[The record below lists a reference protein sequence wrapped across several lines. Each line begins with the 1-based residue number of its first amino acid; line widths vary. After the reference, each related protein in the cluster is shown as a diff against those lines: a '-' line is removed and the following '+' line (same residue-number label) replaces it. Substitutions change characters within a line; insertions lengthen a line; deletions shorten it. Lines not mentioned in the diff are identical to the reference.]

1 MNKEN
6 TWNADYFFQKK
17 FLYSYIPAKLWH
29 HNNVDPEKAHY
40 DAAGISDTSAAD
52 SHLPQLCVKW
62 ILAGSIKFTEIVF
75 IGKIVTDSTTKIK
88 VECREELRRDNS
100 SKKNINWVDDSTIK

>member
-52 SHLPQLCVKW
+52 SHLTQLCVKW

-75 IGKIVTDSTTKIK
+75 IK
-88 VECREELRRDNS
+88 VECREELRRENS